1 MIAKKRAKAR
11 EGEEN
16 DVEDA
21 PGRERR
27 DGEDVEE
34 TYDDGGDEA
43 TFVKDKPRVAAAFLR
58 KANESSSKASIK
70 GLVDGEAMYRIG
82 RACQMAGRYNR
93 ALLAYETATH
103 IATRRAARLER
114 DAGVLGVRR
123 DVSELADGGVR
134 AGVF

>member
-1 MIAKKRAKAR
+1 MKPRARPGASEGTAR
-11 EGEEN
+11 TC
-16 DVEDA
+16 
-21 PGRERR
+21 
-27 DGEDVEE
+27 EE

-43 TFVKDKPRVAAAFLR
+43 TFAKEKPRVAAAFLR

-93 ALLAYETATH
+93 ALLAYETATR
-103 IATRRAARLER
+103 IATRRAARRER

-123 DVSELADGGVR
+123 DVFELADGGLR
-134 AGVF
+134 AGMF